1 AVNMQKSL
9 AELNTISGKPPLSI
23 GIGIHTGEAVVGF
36 LGTERRMDYTAIGD
50 TVNVASRLT
59 SQAGPAQIVISAATH
74 CQIAREISCC
84 PLPPMKLKGRDE
96 PIEVHEVLWRD
107 PLPQFPPAT
116 GFKPTAT
123 GFD

>member
-1 AVNMQKSL
+1 MQKSL
-9 AELNTISGKPPLSI
+9 DELNKISGKQPLSI

-59 SQAGPAQIVISAATH
+59 SQAGPGQIVISTATYAH
-74 CQIAREISCC
+74 ICREISCC
-84 PLPPMKLKGRDE
+84 PLSPMKLKGRDE

-107 PLPQFPPAT
+107 PLPQSPNAKDSKPFST
-116 GFKPTAT
+116 GF
-123 GFD
+123 G